1 MFNGF
6 PEATEQ
12 FFLELKFHNDQTF
25 FHANHDRY
33 VESVQKPFY
42 SFIDDLMPT
51 LLEIDPRMEP
61 RPHKSLA
68 RIHRDTRFT
77 KDKSPYRDHL
87 WAFFHPAAEE
97 KHGCIGFWF
106 EYGVQRLNWGLGT
119 WGENRL
125 LMDRMRMELE
135 AKPSYYMGLIDSCC
149 LPSRHLT
156 FMART
161 FKRMPIPAQIP
172 ERLKDWYAAR
182 ELFITQTYPDMRE
195 AASRAILTHVADD
208 FRACAPVYHMYRG
221 MLDRLM
227 EEETLLVQKENPR
240 RDEWD

>member
-87 WAFFHPAAEE
+87 WAR
-97 KHGCIGFWF
+97 KS
-106 EYGVQRLNWGLGT
+106 
-119 WGENRL
+119 
-125 LMDRMRMELE
+125 M
-135 AKPSYYMGLIDSCC
+135 
-149 LPSRHLT
+149 
-156 FMART
+156 
-161 FKRMPIPAQIP
+161 
-172 ERLKDWYAAR
+172 
-182 ELFITQTYPDMRE
+182 
-195 AASRAILTHVADD
+195 AASVSGFSTAFSA
-208 FRACAPVYHMYRG
+208 
-221 MLDRLM
+221 
-227 EEETLLVQKENPR
+227 
-240 RDEWD
+240 